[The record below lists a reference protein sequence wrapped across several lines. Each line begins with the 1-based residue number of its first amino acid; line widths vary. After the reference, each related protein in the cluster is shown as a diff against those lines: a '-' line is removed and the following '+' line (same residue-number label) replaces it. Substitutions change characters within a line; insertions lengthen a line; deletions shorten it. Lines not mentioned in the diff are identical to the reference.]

1 MNPMYFTKYKH
12 KLAIIV
18 IFGILLNVLSD
29 TVVSGSSPI
38 MQLSFEGDVSGT
50 FSESAIKNELPTV
63 SGYGGSINSYGNIK
77 VYSATKWQGIHLP
90 LMMNSIL
97 GNKGYNVTIIA
108 VDGYNKTLTQ
118 SQVEGDIRAFDDTNT
133 TLDVSVIP
141 VLAYEGNETSVGDED
156 GPLRIIF
163 VGENNQS
170 IYTDGFR
177 WIKQVVTIHVATE
190 DGSTFTVS
198 SSDSFTTTTA
208 TTRFDIFGILFG
220 VSIILGYYL
229 RRRKL

>member
-18 IFGILLNVLSD
+18 IFGILFNVLSD

-38 MQLSFEGDVSGT
+38 MQLSFEGDVSGVY
-50 FSESAIKNELPTV
+50 SESTIKNNLPTV
-63 SGYGGSINSYGNIK
+63 TGFGGYQK
-77 VYSATKWQGIHLP
+77 TKDPYTIVPASKWKGIHLP
-90 LMMNSIL
+90 LLLYNIL
-97 GNKGYNVTIIA
+97 GEKGYNVTLIA
-108 VDGYNKTLTQ
+108 SDNYNVSLTNQ
-118 SQVEGDIRAFDDTNT
+118 EIEGDIRAFDDTNT
-133 TLDVSVIP
+133 TLDVEVIP
-141 VLAYEGNETSVGDED
+141 VLAYEENDTPVADED
-156 GPLRIIF
+156 GPIRIVFI
-163 VGENNQS
+163 GENNQS
-170 IYTDGFR
+170 ILTTSR
-177 WIKQVVTIHVATE
+177 KWVRQVVTIHVATE

-229 RRRKL
+229 RRRK